1 MGHLIV
7 VSFRAPDEAGRAL
20 ESLRSLQKAGQLRLD
35 DTAVVVK
42 DADGKVRVDDTV
54 DRGVIAG
61 AVGGGVLGLLVG
73 FMFPIVGL
81 AIGTAGGALVG
92 KLADMGID
100 KKFIDEVT
108 GSLNPG
114 SSALFAIVAGE
125 RPEAAIAAFEPFE
138 GTLRHTSL
146 PTNLEE
152 SLRHALK

>member
-7 VSFRAPDEAGRAL
+7 VSFSGSDEAGRAL
-20 ESLRSLQKAGQLRLD
+20 EALRSLQKAGQLRLD

-42 DADGKVRVDDTV
+42 DADGKVQVDNTV
-54 DRGVIAG
+54 DRGIIAG
-61 AVGGGVLGLLVG
+61 TVGGSLLGLLLG
-73 FMFPIVGL
+73 FMVPILGL
-81 AIGTAGGALVG
+81 AIGAAGGALVG

-100 KKFIDEVT
+100 QKFVNELKD
-108 GSLNPG
+108 SLTPG

-146 PTNLEE
+146 PSNLEE
-152 SLRHALK
+152 SLRDALK